1 MQTDV
6 TIPQPSYRSRYW
18 TGYILVAGNDS
29 VLYRPG
35 EDINDIPQIFGV
47 QTVIIKLVCD
57 ITSGSRQI
65 NLKYYKK
72 SKLILS
78 MGSEDI
84 IASQTNGLLLSCIQL
99 YSPGSYHGTLWPTEP
114 VNWYGQGWGGLV
126 LDATTDYILVNGDGG
141 AAGAVLGEI
150 SWHSRSRPGNE
161 WRPSRGPRSRARPRP
176 PQRLPPTL
184 HSLTPRLDPS

>member
-114 VNWYGQGWGGLV
+114 VNWYGQGWDGLV
-126 LDATTDYILVNGDGG
+126 LDETTDYILVNVDGG
-141 AAGAVLGEI
+141 KAGDVLEI
-150 SWHSRSRPGNE
+150 I
-161 WRPSRGPRSRARPRP
+161 
-176 PQRLPPTL
+176 PTFKYIADL
-184 HSLTPRLDPS
+184 